1 MYVSQRVF
9 TRNFVLLLDLLSS
22 AITLLMAVSRVALG
36 PLDPVVLVVEAFFS
50 VIMVVSV
57 LYVFNGVGFAD
68 VTASIPV
75 LAVESLVAVSPRV
88 IVVLYVVVGAARVFK
103 VVRDAVLLVY
113 MPRRHNLTLDVT
125 LIQVAMIACLVIVA
139 GGVGF
144 YVTENKDRG
153 GMVEGLGDAIW
164 MSLVTST
171 TVGYGDMVPHT
182 TGGRVVASLIM
193 IFGVGTIGFFV
204 STLAANIAKMLVS
217 EQLGE
222 GEPPLVREKK
232 LLARAVLHIEELG
245 EDEFR
250 DLIRRLNNIYT
261 LIHASRTLE
270 RVKPQLLRS
279 KIDGEN

>member
-1 MYVSQRVF
+1 MSQRVF

>member
-9 TRNFVLLLDLLSS
+9 TRNFVLLLDMLSS
-22 AITLLMAVSRVALG
+22 AIALLMVVSRVALS

-75 LAVESLVAVSPRV
+75 LAVESLVVAPPRV

-144 YVTENKDRG
+144 YVTENRDRG

-270 RVKPQLLRS
+270 RVKPQLLRGR
-279 KIDGEN
+279 IDGEN

>member
-9 TRNFVLLLDLLSS
+9 TRNFVLLLDMLSS
-22 AITLLMAVSRVALG
+22 AIALLMVVSRVALS

-75 LAVESLVAVSPRV
+75 LAVESLVVAPPRV

-144 YVTENKDRG
+144 YVTENRDRG

-270 RVKPQLLRS
+270 RVKPQLLKGR
-279 KIDGEN
+279 IDGEN